1 MRGTETAGRAL
12 LVLGLGLLLLRGHA
26 SLFSE
31 WEEEGD
37 EEEGGPGRANDPCS
51 SDNVVIEGDIAIS
64 PEEFVHSSSD
74 HTPLWNEESDRDTFD
89 GRTFFHNDTLDAAKK
104 KPGKSRPTRAVTSL
118 PERLWPNA
126 TVPYTI
132 SEKFDSNLIRLI
144 RQAMDHW
151 EQHTCIRFTEHSR
164 EKDYIHFAIG
174 KCGCCSFVGRRG
186 NGRQKVSISPHCAL
200 FGVIVHELGH
210 VIGFWHEHSRPDRD
224 KYIKILKSNIRKEK
238 HENFDRKSVYE
249 IDSLGQEYDYYSIM
263 HYPKQTFSM
272 NGRDTIFPLQDGVTI
287 GQRERLSQGD
297 VIQARVL
304 YNCPKSNCKQNI
316 TTHKGTIKTPL
327 FPYNYPKRENCDWT
341 VWAPPGHGIRLEFVE
356 FQLEDSRNCSFDYL
370 EIFHGTDD
378 GEAKLQG
385 RYCGHAVP
393 TEVYSLGPFV
403 QLHFQSDESVVG
415 KGFKVNYTVYELD
428 PFSFLESSGQMLHSG
443 SGDDPMMMEKEKY
456 LPSCGGVLSAR
467 EGNITS
473 PGFPYSY
480 YNDIQC
486 AWIIKGSEGE
496 SISLTFHDINLDCDS
511 EFNYVQVEELYVNIT
526 QYVSYLLN
534 HSDNGSYADCN
545 TTCSMVVGRYC
556 RVMPYVIV
564 TEVDQLLVTYSSNSN
579 NIGSFTGFHA
589 SYTVDLDE
597 CVQNQ
602 SSCGQMCI
610 NMQPGFRCD
619 CERGYALADNG
630 RDCTPKEKQVSVAC
644 GGLLTAA
651 RGGIKFTIVPH
662 AITDC
667 IWVVSAEKGHRIFLT
682 FEEFHVNSF
691 EDFSCSDNYLEVT
704 TGKQKDN
711 RSGEISNIPERIAR
725 FSPEGNGGRYCGDW
739 KPPPYV
745 TTGSG
750 SIQLRLH
757 VTSQNSVDWPALSV
771 TYASY
776 KKSEERCYF
785 RLTDPNS
792 GAFTSPGYPNGYAED
807 ISCVWKIS
815 VPRHHRIRLKFIDL
829 DVEPTVDCEYDF
841 VAVHD
846 GRHRGS
852 PVIGQFC
859 GPEPPRAIT
868 STGRHL
874 LIMFLTDKS
883 KSGRG
888 FRAEYTTTL
897 KHRGSRS
904 QRSRYSEL

>member
-1 MRGTETAGRAL
+1 
-12 LVLGLGLLLLRGHA
+12 
-26 SLFSE
+26 
-31 WEEEGD
+31 
-37 EEEGGPGRANDPCS
+37 
-51 SDNVVIEGDIAIS
+51 
-64 PEEFVHSSSD
+64 
-74 HTPLWNEESDRDTFD
+74 
-89 GRTFFHNDTLDAAKK
+89 KK
-104 KPGKSRPTRAVTSL
+104 KAGKSRPTRAVSSL

-151 EQHTCIRFTEHSR
+151 EQHTCLRFTEHSG
-164 EKDYIHFAIG
+164 EKDYIHFATG

-224 KYIKILKSNIRKEK
+224 KYIKILKSNIRREK

-272 NGRDTIFPLQDGVTI
+272 NGRDTIVPLQDGVTI

-304 YNCPKSNCKQNI
+304 YNCPKSNCKQNL

-327 FPYNYPKRENCDWT
+327 FPYNYPKREHCDWT

-415 KGFKVNYTVYELD
+415 KGFKVNYTVYEL
-428 PFSFLESSGQMLHSG
+428 G
-443 SGDDPMMMEKEKY
+443 
-456 LPSCGGVLSAR
+456 CGGVLSAR

-473 PGFPYSY
+473 PGYPYSY

-511 EFNYVQVEELYVNIT
+511 EFNYVQVEEL
-526 QYVSYLLN
+526 
-534 HSDNGSYADCN
+534 
-545 TTCSMVVGRYC
+545 SMVVGRYC
-556 RVMPYVIV
+556 RVMPHVIV
-564 TEVDQLLVTYSSNSN
+564 TEVDQLLLTYSSNN

-619 CERGYALADNG
+619 CERGFALADNG
-630 RDCTPKEKQVSVAC
+630 RDSETPCDQ
-644 GGLLTAA
+644 LMD
-651 RGGIKFTIVPH
+651 P
-662 AITDC
+662 
-667 IWVVSAEKGHRIFLT
+667 
-682 FEEFHVNSF
+682 
-691 EDFSCSDNYLEVT
+691 
-704 TGKQKDN
+704 
-711 RSGEISNIPERIAR
+711 RSGS
-725 FSPEGNGGRYCGDW
+725 FS
-739 KPPPYV
+739 
-745 TTGSG
+745 
-750 SIQLRLH
+750 
-757 VTSQNSVDWPALSV
+757 
-771 TYASY
+771 
-776 KKSEERCYF
+776 
-785 RLTDPNS
+785 
-792 GAFTSPGYPNGYAED
+792 SPGYPNGYAED

-874 LIMFLTDKS
+874 LIMFLTDTS

-888 FRAEYTTTL
+888 FRAEY
-897 KHRGSRS
+897 
-904 QRSRYSEL
+904 